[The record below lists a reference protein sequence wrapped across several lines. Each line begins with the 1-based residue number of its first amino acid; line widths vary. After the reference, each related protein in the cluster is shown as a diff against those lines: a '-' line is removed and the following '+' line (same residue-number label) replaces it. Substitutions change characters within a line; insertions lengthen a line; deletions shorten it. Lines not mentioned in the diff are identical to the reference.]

1 MDINLVVVSGR
12 ATKDPVVNVKNENNK
27 TVKTARWNMAVK
39 KIFKRNEEESDA
51 HFLKFVAYNKVAER
65 VEKFI
70 HKGSKFTVVA
80 HIDTYSYTKDGV
92 QIPVVEF
99 VVDNIYLSDV
109 KFDEGLPVDEEGFTP
124 MDAELEAE
132 AERLFG

>member
-70 HKGSKFTVVA
+70 HKGSKFTVVS

-109 KFDEGLPVDEEGFTP
+109 KFDEVLPVDEEGFTP

-132 AERLFG
+132 AEKLFG